1 MRIFTEAFA
10 GIKAQALDQAA
21 DVGLVDAAAQVAQ
34 VLDDLRPAQAGIEG
48 ELARQV
54 ADQLLDLGGLCPAIQ
69 PADGGAP
76 AIRVQQAH
84 QRAHGGS
91 LACAVGAEKA
101 EDLAFL
107 NVEGHLENAPAPA
120 VAFSELM
127 GLNNG

>member
-1 MRIFTEAFA
+1 MISARSPWTTSCRMHSSAPCA
-10 GIKAQALDQAA
+10 TSVTSAACLNQSIKAQALDQAA

-34 VLDDLRPAQAGIEG
+34 VLDDLRPAEAGIEG

-91 LACAVGAEKA
+91 LAC
-101 EDLAFL
+101 
-107 NVEGHLENAPAPA
+107 
-120 VAFSELM
+120 
-127 GLNNG
+127 